1 MRRTVLFLFIQ
12 LLVIQLFGQSAPQY
26 HPPLK
31 IPMYLSGNFGEIR
44 SDHFHSGID
53 IKTQGTT
60 GHHVSAIESG
70 YISRIKVQANGYGFS
85 IYLAHPDG
93 NTSVYGHLNR
103 YREDI
108 ESYVKNIQYQ
118 RQAHQVDIYLKP
130 GEFPVDK
137 GDFIAYSGNTGGSMG
152 PHLHFEIRNS
162 ATQHPVNVLNYGFD
176 IGDNI
181 APRFQRLCI
190 YPLGENS
197 RVNGSTDKQFFELVY
212 DQGMYTIPWGTKM
225 ELSGKIGI
233 GVEVFDFLDGAG
245 NRCGIYTL
253 EGFLDELSF
262 YQHKMEEFS
271 FSESRYVNAH
281 IDYGEKMNSGRKYQ
295 RLYRLPNDKLSI
307 YGKLENNGV
316 LDVGESGIYTIQV
329 FATDVAGNKSKVS
342 FKLKGVKGPSAS
354 ADIAKSYEVYMKYN
368 ESSLF
373 ENKLV
378 NVEIPANALYENL
391 EFHYSESPA
400 VKGLLSETYHI
411 HEIGTPLHKAFTLSV
426 KAPDVAPELRSKLVF
441 VTFDA
446 KEEKFSSS
454 GGSFIKG
461 KLVASMKHFGDYA
474 ISLDTIAPEIIPL
487 NGSGQEKQSGRKS
500 LRFKIKDD
508 LSDIERYEAYIDNRW
523 ALFEYDPKNDLLSYT
538 FDGERI
544 SKNARH
550 ELELYVSDSQGNV
563 NLYHTSFTW

>member
-1 MRRTVLFLFIQ
+1 MHRIVLSLFIQ
-12 LLVIQLFGQSAPQY
+12 LLVIQLFGQSTNHY
-26 HPPLK
+26 NPPLK

-93 NTSVYGHLNR
+93 NTSVYGHLNK

-130 GEFPVDK
+130 GEFPVEK

-152 PHLHFEIRNS
+152 PHLHFEIRSS
-162 ATQHPVNVLNYGFD
+162 ATQHPKNVLSYGFD
-176 IGDNI
+176 IADNI
-181 APRFQRLCI
+181 APRFQRLCV

-197 RVNGSTDKQFFELVY
+197 RVNGSTEKQFFELVY

-233 GVEVFDFLDGAG
+233 GVEVYDFLDGAG

-262 YQHKMEEFS
+262 YQHKIEEFS

-281 IDYGEKMNSGRKYQ
+281 IDYGEKTSSGRTYQ

-316 LDVGESGIYTIQV
+316 LDVGESGIHTIQV
-329 FATDVAGNKSKVS
+329 LATDVAGNKSKVS
-342 FKLKGVKGPSAS
+342 FKLKGVEGPSAS
-354 ADIAKSYEVYMKYN
+354 AEKDKSFDVYMKYN

-373 ENKLV
+373 ENKQV
-378 NVEIPANALYENL
+378 RIEMPANALYENL
-391 EFHYSESPA
+391 EFHYSESPLI
-400 VKGLLSETYHI
+400 KGLLSKTFHI
-411 HEIGTPLHKAFTLSV
+411 HEKGTALHKAFTLSV
-426 KAPDVAPELRSKLVF
+426 IAPDVKPEFRSKLIF

-446 KEEKFSSS
+446 KEGKFSSS
-454 GGSFIKG
+454 GGTFIEG
-461 KLVASMKHFGDYA
+461 KLVASMRHFGDYA
-474 ISLDTIAPEIIPL
+474 ISLDTIAPEISPL
-487 NGSGQEKQSGRKS
+487 NGSGQENQSGRKS
-500 LRFKIKDD
+500 LRFKIIDD
-508 LSDIERYEAYIDNRW
+508 LSGIEKYEAFIDNRW

-544 SKNARH
+544 SKNTAH

-563 NLYHTSFTW
+563 NLYHTIFTW